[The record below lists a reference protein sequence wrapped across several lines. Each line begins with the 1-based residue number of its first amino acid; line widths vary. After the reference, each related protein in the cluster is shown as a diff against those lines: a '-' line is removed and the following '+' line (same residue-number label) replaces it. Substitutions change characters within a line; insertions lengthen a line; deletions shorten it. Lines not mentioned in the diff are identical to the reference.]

1 MRGIPEAT
9 ANGRRGKR
17 GLVPQARRPAAF
29 GNHHGRGSRRARN
42 ARCRRAVSLPYSASH
57 RCWPRRWPAAPT
69 GSAPSARHGC
79 RTERIP
85 RHHDAVGHSA
95 AALSASKAQVLQRT
109 IAPPDSDD
117 GPQVSGRLMVAGRAP
132 DPFFARGRPWFAG
145 WWRRQC
151 FLVPNRPRVV
161 AVPSRAYASFAR
173 QF

>member
-1 MRGIPEAT
+1 VRIERPTKLAAGLFA
-9 ANGRRGKR
+9 GRPF
-17 GLVPQARRPAAF
+17 VF
-29 GNHHGRGSRRARN
+29 RRAQRPPCQLRPPRLN
-42 ARCRRAVSLPYSASH
+42 ADPALALSPWALSAQMPGSSAGRVSVI
-57 RCWPRRWPAAPT
+57 
-69 GSAPSARHGC
+69 SAPRLH
-79 RTERIP
+79 RERIP
-85 RHHDAVGHSA
+85 RHDDEVGERA
-95 AALSASKAQVLQRT
+95 AAARAAKLQVLYRH